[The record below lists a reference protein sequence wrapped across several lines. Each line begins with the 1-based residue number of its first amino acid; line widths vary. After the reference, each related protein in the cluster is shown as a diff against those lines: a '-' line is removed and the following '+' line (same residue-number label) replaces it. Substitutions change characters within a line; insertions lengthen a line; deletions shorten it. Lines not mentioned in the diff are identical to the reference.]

1 MLPMSELFYTPFR
14 QLLFFTASKHTRPM
28 KYKSIFL
35 LSLFLSVTTCYAQ
48 QNKNAMKK
56 VSEFK
61 VNIPQSEL
69 DDLKERLKKVR
80 WPGEA
85 PGSAWHYGTSEAYLK
100 DLVNY
105 WMTKYDWRKQEALLN
120 KYPQYIA
127 EVDGIKVHFQYI
139 KGSGKNS
146 KPLILTH
153 GWPDSYYRFHKI
165 IPLLTTGEQ
174 TFDLV
179 IPSIPGFGFSE
190 RKSITSEA
198 VADLWK
204 KLMTENLGY
213 SKFYAAGGDVGMG
226 VTKAL
231 ASKYPE
237 EVAGVHFTDIGYP
250 MGQEDPST
258 MSEEEKQFAQFVQ
271 QWWYSEGA
279 YAMVQATKPQSLAYG
294 LNESPVGLAGWI
306 VSFGTAGASPETLE
320 AAFGGR
326 DEMLTNIMIYWLT
339 QTISTSMRMYKE
351 DAIAQWGGAQPLKKS
366 NVPAGVAVFPREAQ
380 FPKEWAERF
389 VNVVSYSKMK
399 EGGHFAALEVPE
411 VFAGELRKFFFSLK

>member
-1 MLPMSELFYTPFR
+1 
-14 QLLFFTASKHTRPM
+14 M
-28 KYKSIFL
+28 KNTTIIL
-35 LSLFLSVTTCYAQ
+35 LSLILSAKISYSQ
-48 QNKNAMKK
+48 LNKSTMKK

-61 VNIPQSEL
+61 VNIPQSDLE
-69 DDLKERLKKVR
+69 DLKARLKNIR

-85 PGSAWHYGTSEAYLK
+85 QGSDWTFGTSEVYLK
-100 DLVNY
+100 KLVSY
-105 WMTKYDWRKQEALLN
+105 WTTNYDWRKQEAALN

-127 EVDGIKVHFQYI
+127 EVDGIKIHFQYI
-139 KGSGKNS
+139 KGSSKNS

-153 GWPDSYYRFHKI
+153 GWPDSYYRFHKL

-174 TFDLV
+174 SFDLV

-190 RKSITSEA
+190 RKSVTSDA
-198 VADLWK
+198 VAGLWK

-231 ASKYPE
+231 ASKYPDV
-237 EVAGVHFTDIGYP
+237 VAGVHFTDLGYP

-258 MSEEEKQFAQFVQ
+258 MTEAEKQFAQFVQ

-294 LNESPVGLAGWI
+294 LNDSPVGLAAWI
-306 VSFGTAGASPETLE
+306 LSFGTAGANPDILET
-320 AAFGGR
+320 AFGGK
-326 DEMLTNIMIYWLT
+326 DEMLTNIMIYWFT

-351 DAIAQWGGAQPLKKS
+351 DAVAQWGGSQPLKKT

-389 VNVVSYSKMK
+389 VNVVSYTKMK
-399 EGGHFAALEVPE
+399 DGGHFAALEVPE
-411 VFAGELRKFFFSLK
+411 IFAGELRKFFFSLN

>member
-1 MLPMSELFYTPFR
+1 MLISTNSYSQTKEN
-14 QLLFFTASKHTRPM
+14 
-28 KYKSIFL
+28 
-35 LSLFLSVTTCYAQ
+35 V
-48 QNKNAMKK
+48 MKK
-56 VSEFK
+56 VTEFK

-69 DDLKERLKKVR
+69 DDLKFRLKNIR

-85 PGSAWHYGTSEAYLK
+85 QGSGWNFGTSEAYLK
-100 DLVNY
+100 NLVGY
-105 WMTKYDWRKQEALLN
+105 WTTKYDWKKQEELLN
-120 KYPQYIA
+120 RYPQYIA
-127 EVDGIKVHFQYI
+127 EVDGIKIHFQYI

-153 GWPDSYYRFHKI
+153 GWPDSYYRFHKL

-174 TFDLV
+174 SFDLV

-190 RKSITSEA
+190 RKSVSSET

-231 ASKYPE
+231 ASKYSDV
-237 EVAGVHFTDIGYP
+237 VAGVHFTDLGYP
-250 MGQEDPST
+250 MGQEDPAT
-258 MSEEEKQFAQFVQ
+258 MTKDEKQFAQFVQ

-294 LNESPVGLAGWI
+294 LNESPVGLAAWI
-306 VSFGTAGASPETLE
+306 LSFGAAGANPDILET
-320 AAFGGR
+320 AFGGK
-326 DEMLTNIMIYWLT
+326 DEMLTNIMIYWFT
-339 QTISTSMRMYKE
+339 QTIATSMRMYKE
-351 DAIAQWGGAQPLKKS
+351 DAVAQWGGSQPLKKT

-389 VNVVSYSKMK
+389 VNVVSYTKMK
-399 EGGHFAALEVPE
+399 NGGHFAALEVPQS
-411 VFAGELRKFFFSLK
+411 FADELRKFFFSLK

>member
-1 MLPMSELFYTPFR
+1 
-14 QLLFFTASKHTRPM
+14 
-28 KYKSIFL
+28 
-35 LSLFLSVTTCYAQ
+35 
-48 QNKNAMKK
+48 MKK
-56 VSEFK
+56 VTEFK
-61 VNIPQSEL
+61 VSIPKSDL
-69 DDLKERLKKVR
+69 DDLKSRLKNIR

-85 PGSAWHYGTSEAYLK
+85 QGSDWSFGTSETYLK
-100 DLVNY
+100 NLVSY
-105 WMTKYDWRKQEALLN
+105 WTTEYDWKKQEELLN
-120 KYPQYIA
+120 KYPQHMA
-127 EVDGIKVHFQYI
+127 DVDGVKIHFQYI

-153 GWPDSYYRFHKI
+153 GWPDSYYRFHKL

-174 TFDLV
+174 SFDLV

-190 RKSITSEA
+190 RKSVTSET

-231 ASKYPE
+231 ASKYPDV
-237 EVAGVHFTDIGYP
+237 VAGVHFTDLGYP
-250 MGQEDPST
+250 MGQEDPTT
-258 MSEEEKQFAQFVQ
+258 MTEDEKQFAQFVQ

-294 LNESPVGLAGWI
+294 LNESPIGLAAWI
-306 VSFGTAGASPETLE
+306 LSFGAAGAKPDILET
-320 AAFGGR
+320 AFGGK
-326 DEMLTNIMIYWLT
+326 DEMLTNIMIYWFT
-339 QTISTSMRMYKE
+339 QTIATSMRMYKE
-351 DAIAQWGGAQPLKKS
+351 DAVAQWGGSQPLKKT

-389 VNVVSYSKMK
+389 VNVVSYTKMK
-399 EGGHFAALEVPE
+399 NGGHFAALEVPE
-411 VFAGELRKFFFSLK
+411 SFADELRKFFFSLK

>member
-1 MLPMSELFYTPFR
+1 
-14 QLLFFTASKHTRPM
+14 M
-28 KYKSIFL
+28 KSTTVIA
-35 LSLFLSVTTCYAQ
+35 LSLILSVSISYSQ
-48 QNKNAMKK
+48 SNKNAMKN
-56 VSEFK
+56 VTEFN
-61 VNIPQSEL
+61 VNIPQREL
-69 DDLKERLKKVR
+69 DDLNARLKNMR

-85 PGSAWHYGTSEAYLK
+85 AGSNWAFGTSEAYLK
-100 DLVNY
+100 TLVSY
-105 WMTKYDWRKQEALLN
+105 WTTSYDWRKQEALLN
-120 KYPQYIA
+120 KYPQYMA
-127 EVDGIKVHFQYI
+127 EVDGIKIHFQYI

-174 TFDLV
+174 SFDLI

-190 RKSITSEA
+190 RRSVTSEA
-198 VADLWK
+198 VAGLWK

-231 ASKYPE
+231 ASKYPDV
-237 EVAGVHFTDIGYP
+237 VAGVHFTDLGYP

-258 MSEEEKQFAQFVQ
+258 MSEDEKQFAQFVQ

-294 LNESPVGLAGWI
+294 LNESPVGLAAWI
-306 VSFGTAGASPETLE
+306 LSMGSSGASPEILE
-320 AAFGGR
+320 TALGGK
-326 DEMLTNIMIYWLT
+326 DDMLTNVMIYWFT
-339 QTISTSMRMYKE
+339 QTIGTSMRMYKE
-351 DAIAQWGGAQPLKKS
+351 DALAQWGGSQPLKKT

-389 VNVVSYSKMK
+389 VNVVSYTKMK

-411 VFAGELRKFFFSLK
+411 AFAAELRKFFFSLK